1 MQGFAD
7 EDQKTTGVES
17 RLFSRAFIVADLEGA
32 VSVVIVS
39 ADIWAGTS
47 VVKEEVVKRLQEKFG
62 ALYRSDNVLIS
73 GTHTHSA
80 PGGYTGYY
88 LYDLTG
94 GGFNQHTYECIVSGM
109 VASIQKAHNNLA
121 PGNIYLT
128 KGDIPEC
135 GRNRSPAAYLN
146 NPQSER
152 DRYPNRDTDNEMLLL
167 RFMKL
172 DPSGKERPVGVISWY
187 GIHPTDRGQKNT
199 LVCGDNKGYA
209 SHLLETSMQYHSV
222 PDTFVAAFANAIAG
236 DVSGNLEFG
245 HIPNG
250 TDDKKNMEKHGTQ
263 QYEKAKQ
270 LLYDAAAE
278 ALSGS
283 IDCRHRSVDMS
294 CVEIENTYLVYK
306 DHREVA
312 RTWPAALGLSFA
324 AGSREDGVPNPDVLL
339 REGITTSEAN
349 VNEKIANVLISLAA
363 QIGKLIP
370 SALDFPPDIVRGHVP
385 KPILFAPGAR
395 DGLVPK
401 ILPIQILKIGQL
413 VIVGFP
419 GELTTMAGRRL
430 RNDVLDALRGT
441 GVQHLAMAAYANDY
455 SQYVT
460 TKEEYDMQHYEGAS
474 NLFGPFTLQAYQQ
487 EFRKLAL
494 TLRIGET
501 GGIAAVSWDANRLDI
516 FGIGLD
522 KGMCHKAWDGSAWT
536 GWEVQGG
543 AFTSPLTAVSWDANR
558 LDIFGIGLNNA
569 MYHKAWDG
577 SAWTNWESLGG
588 DENSGFAF
596 SSRPAAVS
604 RSANRLDI
612 FGIGLDKAM
621 RHKAWDGSGWTNWES
636 LGGAFISP
644 PAAVSR
650 GGNRLDIFG
659 IGLGNAMHHKAWD
672 GSAWRTDW
680 NYLGGALSGPPA
692 AVSWNASRL
701 DIFCIG
707 LDKAMYHK
715 WWDGIGGSFWRPSLT
730 DWENLYG
737 AFSSPTAAV
746 SRGTNRLDIFCIG
759 LDKAMYHKWWDG
771 SAWRPSL
778 TDWDNLGGAFPFTS
792 PPAAVSG
799 GANRLDIFALGLDKA
814 MYHKWWDGRA
824 WLPSKTDWEPLGGVF
839 ASGLTTV
846 QDVTKAIQQAAQRAV
861 EPFKNGFRWP
871 G

>member
-1 MQGFAD
+1 VSFPGM
-7 EDQKTTGVES
+7 
-17 RLFSRAFIVADLEGA
+17 AFILLTAVKKIPWSVA
-32 VSVVIVS
+32 ITR
-39 ADIWAGTS
+39 GTPPTFWRPACS
-47 VVKEEVVKRLQEKFG
+47 ITRFLIRL
-62 ALYRSDNVLIS
+62 
-73 GTHTHSA
+73 
-80 PGGYTGYY
+80 
-88 LYDLTG
+88 
-94 GGFNQHTYECIVSGM
+94 
-109 VASIQKAHNNLA
+109 
-121 PGNIYLT
+121 
-128 KGDIPEC
+128 
-135 GRNRSPAAYLN
+135 SPLL
-146 NPQSER
+146 Q
-152 DRYPNRDTDNEMLLL
+152 MLLL
-167 RFMKL
+167 VMF
-172 DPSGKERPVGVISWY
+172 
-187 GIHPTDRGQKNT
+187 Q
-199 LVCGDNKGYA
+199 
-209 SHLLETSMQYHSV
+209 ETSNSGTYLMGLMIKKTWRSMGRNSTKKQSSYYMMRRRKRCRE
-222 PDTFVAAFANAIAG
+222 
-236 DVSGNLEFG
+236 VSTAV
-245 HIPNG
+245 
-250 TDDKKNMEKHGTQ
+250 TDP
-263 QYEKAKQ
+263 
-270 LLYDAAAE
+270 
-278 ALSGS
+278 
-283 IDCRHRSVDMS
+283 MS

-339 REGITTSEAN
+339 KEGITTSEAN

-596 SSRPAAVS
+596 SNRPAAVS

-621 RHKAWDGSGWTNWES
+621 RHKAWDGSAWTHWGN
-636 LGGAFISP
+636 LAGAFISP

-650 GGNRLDIFG
+650 GANCLDIFG

-672 GSAWRTDW
+672 GSAWGTDW

-715 WWDGIGGSFWRPSLT
+715 WWDGIGGSF
-730 DWENLYG
+730 
-737 AFSSPTAAV
+737 
-746 SRGTNRLDIFCIG
+746 
-759 LDKAMYHKWWDG
+759 
-771 SAWRPSL
+771 WRPSL

-861 EPFKNGFRWP
+861 EPFKNILSGP
-871 G
+871 S